1 LQLDAFA
8 GSPSDVEAES
18 LAKALLWN
26 TGPKVRY
33 MAPGMRIFTALTAIA
48 GLALLTGLTAYYGF
62 ASVAQAVLSSQWG
75 TALVV
80 VIRAVALAVAGAGW
94 WLLLVGPTRRGP
106 GAFVGLRFI
115 REAINNLF
123 PSAAVGGDIIGARL
137 LAQFGVALN
146 LAIASVLVD
155 IFIQVVCLL
164 IFVLAGLGIVFELV
178 DAHQITAMTFVTLT
192 IAVLAVAGFF
202 LTLNFGRFDF
212 VVERLVALG
221 EKRQWAALNHV
232 ADLGARLQQLWRE
245 GRGLAASFIVHFAGV
260 VIGAAEVWVAL
271 YFMGYPVSPA
281 AAIAIEG
288 IGQGSR
294 AAAFILPGGVGV
306 QDGALIAASA
316 IFGVPPDIALAMALI
331 KRVPDLILGIP
342 ALFAWQALEG
352 RRLLSGRKPAPLLD
366 DQPRTPA

>member
-1 LQLDAFA
+1 
-8 GSPSDVEAES
+8 
-18 LAKALLWN
+18 
-26 TGPKVRY
+26 
-33 MAPGMRIFTALTAIA
+33 
-48 GLALLTGLTAYYGF
+48 
-62 ASVAQAVLSSQWG
+62 VLSSQWG
-75 TALVV
+75 TAFVV
-80 VIRAVALAVAGAGW
+80 VIRAAALAVAGAGW
-94 WLLLVGPTRRGP
+94 WLLLVEPTHRGP
-106 GAFVGLRFI
+106 GIFVGLRFI

-123 PSAAVGGDIIGARL
+123 PPAAVGGDIIGARL

-178 DAHQITAMTFVTLT
+178 DAHQITAMTFVTLA
-192 IAVLAVAGFF
+192 IAVAAVAGFF

-212 VVERLVALG
+212 VVERLIALG

-232 ADLGARLQQLWRE
+232 ADVGARLQQLWRN

-281 AAIAIEG
+281 AAIAIES

-294 AAAFILPGGVGV
+294 AAAFVLPGGVGV

-316 IFGVPPDIALAMALI
+316 IFGVPAEVGLAMALI
-331 KRVPDLILGIP
+331 KRVPDLVLGIP

-352 RRLLSGRKPAPLLD
+352 RRILSGRKTMPSPQ